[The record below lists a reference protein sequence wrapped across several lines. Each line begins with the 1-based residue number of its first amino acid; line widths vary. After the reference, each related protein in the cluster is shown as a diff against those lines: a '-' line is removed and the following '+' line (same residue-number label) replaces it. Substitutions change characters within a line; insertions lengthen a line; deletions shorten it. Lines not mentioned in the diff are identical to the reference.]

1 MPRVADE
8 LDWQIY
14 FKKDNDENA
23 TPFYWLDDNSKIIK
37 DRPLTFR
44 SAYPQLKAIFESDKV
59 SIKTKAET
67 IKNKADEAEI
77 SLLKIERDKLEAKQK
92 ALLEENERLKG
103 EIEEL
108 KKQIEISTTKAK
120 AKTKAKSEFKQGH
133 RKKMFTQEQIEEMVK
148 LKEQG
153 LSNVKIG
160 KIYHCDESTIRRYLK
175 TFIN

>member
-59 SIKTKAET
+59 SIETKAET

-92 ALLEENERLKG
+92 ALLEENERLKC

-108 KKQIEISTTKAK
+108 KKQIKIPTTK

-133 RKKMFTQEQIEEMVK
+133 RHKKFTNEQAEEIVK
-148 LKEQG
+148 MKEQG
-153 LSNVKIG
+153 ISNVKIG
-160 KIYHCDESTIRRYLK
+160 EAFHCSERTVRNYLK
-175 TFIN
+175 SFRN